1 MNPQLKNPK
10 FYLMILTDVFVFI
23 VALFLSY
30 LIRFEFSF
38 AQIDIKQIY
47 GLLLW
52 MVPLSLLFFFLSG
65 YTAVCGVTPAC
76 GTSGC

>member
-10 FYLMILTDVFVFI
+10 FYMMILTDVFVFI

-38 AQIDIKQIY
+38 AQIDIGKSIAC
-47 GLLLW
+47 
-52 MVPLSLLFFFLSG
+52 FSG
-65 YTAVCGVTPAC
+65 WFR
-76 GTSGC
+76 